1 MLNLKSKEMKKLFVF
16 AIAAVA
22 MTVACQKNQDVNLG
36 AENEGDLVE
45 MRFNSNLVTV
55 ETKGVESLV
64 GQDLFVYGLSD
75 KATDPRQFINVP
87 ASVDGEGKMSLDK
100 TYFYGPNR
108 TYTFYGYCLN
118 GATADG
124 TAYNVATSLTI
135 TGANDV
141 LLAAAEGSFSATTA
155 RAGTHPELEFGHAL
169 SRFTFAVA
177 NLGNTDMKLS
187 GISVST
193 PLEGTITFTGTQG
206 VAAGATDGTITLGVS
221 EMTLTAQPSATD
233 PVFAAVE
240 GVEALVFPGSSYTIN
255 VTLTQDDADSR
266 TLAVPVPNPTSVEAG
281 FQYAINL
288 KVYSLEEIV
297 ISATLKGWEDGQ
309 DITVDTSDLEEE
321 GE

>member
-1 MLNLKSKEMKKLFVF
+1 MKKLFVF

-22 MTVACQKNQDVNLG
+22 MTVACQKLQDVNLG
-36 AENEGDLVE
+36 TENEGDLVE

-55 ETKGVESLV
+55 ETKGIESLE
-64 GQDLFVYGLSD
+64 GQELFVYGLSD

-87 ASVDGEGKMSLDK
+87 ASVDGEGVMSLDK

-124 TAYNVATSLTI
+124 TAYDVATPLTI
-135 TGANDV
+135 NGANDV

-155 RAGTHPELEFGHAL
+155 RAGNHPELVFGHAL

-193 PLEGTITFTGTQG
+193 PLEGTIVFTGPAQA
-206 VAAGATDGTITLGVS
+206 VAAGTTNGTITLGVS
-221 EMTLTAQPSATD
+221 EMDLAPQTTAVANPT
-233 PVFAAVE
+233 FAAVQ
-240 GVEALVFPGSSYTIN
+240 GVEALVFPRSNYTVN
-255 VTLTQDDADSR
+255 VTLTQGDAEPR
-266 TLAVPVPNPTSVEAG
+266 TLPVPVPNPTSVEAG
-281 FQYAINL
+281 YQYVINL
-288 KVYSLEEIV
+288 KVYSLETIV

-321 GE
+321 EVE